1 MTTVQLSIT
10 SGIPIKEVA
19 ERCFRLNINVRKH
32 ISAEDQERIKSY
44 APQEEKFETLTSKIN
59 P

>member
-32 ISAEDQERIKSY
+32 ISPEDQERIKSY
-44 APQEEKFETLTSKIN
+44 APQEEHFEILTSKIN
-59 P
+59 Q

>member
-32 ISAEDQERIKSY
+32 ISPEDQERIKSY
-44 APQEEKFETLTSKIN
+44 APQEEYFETLTSKIN
-59 P
+59 Q